1 MAKKG
6 GDKRLKRQLSP
17 RFWQVSRKSS
27 RFILNTMPGPHT
39 RKFSYPI
46 GVVLRDLLHVCSNIR
61 EVKKSLNKGL
71 VTVDG
76 KMIRHPNF
84 PVGLM
89 DTVEIKPS
97 NEFYRFVPS
106 DGLPLLPIKI
116 NENEKNLK
124 LEKIKSKVSSKKKSY
139 QYSLH
144 DGRTFL
150 SEESYNVNDTCLI
163 ELPKFGIKNHV
174 QLKEGCSVIVTRG
187 ENAGNIGKVEEI
199 KAGSF
204 SLPKRVLVTIGEKT
218 VELPIDIVMAVGTD
232 SSLIQVS
239 K

>member
-6 GDKRLKRQLSP
+6 GDKRLKRQLAP
-17 RFWQVSRKSS
+17 RFWQVNRKSA

-61 EVKKSLNKGL
+61 EVKRSLNKGL
-71 VTVDG
+71 INVDG

-84 PVGLM
+84 PIGLM
-89 DTVEIKPS
+89 DTLEIKPS
-97 NEFYRFVPS
+97 NQSYRFVPS
-106 DGLPLLPIKI
+106 NGIPLFPIEI
-116 NENEKNLK
+116 NSDEKNLK
-124 LEKIKSKVSSKKKSY
+124 LEKIKSKVSSKENLY
-139 QYSLH
+139 QYCLH

-150 SEESYNVNDTCLI
+150 SKESYNVNDTCLI
-163 ELPKFGIKNHV
+163 DLPKFGIKNHV
-174 QLKEGCSVIVTRG
+174 QLKEGCTVIVTRG

-199 KAGSF
+199 KTGSF
-204 SLPKRVLVTIGEKT
+204 SLPKRVLVSIGEKT
-218 VELPIDIVMAVGTD
+218 VELPIDIVMAIGVD

>member
-6 GDKRLKRQLSP
+6 GDKRLKRQLAP
-17 RFWQVSRKSS
+17 RFWQVNRKSV

-61 EVKKSLNKGL
+61 EVKRSLNKGL
-71 VTVDG
+71 ISVDG

-84 PVGLM
+84 PIGLM
-89 DTVEIKPS
+89 DTLEIKPS
-97 NEFYRFVPS
+97 NQSYRFVPS
-106 DGLPLLPIKI
+106 NGIPLFPIKI
-116 NENEKNLK
+116 NSDEKNVK
-124 LEKIKSKVSSKKKSY
+124 LEKIKSKVTSKENLY
-139 QYSLH
+139 QYCLH

-150 SEESYNVNDTCLI
+150 SKESYNVNDTCLVD
-163 ELPKFGIKNHV
+163 LPKFGIKNHV
-174 QLKEGCSVIVTRG
+174 QLKEGCTVIVTRG

-199 KAGSF
+199 KTGSF
-204 SLPKRVLVTIGEKT
+204 SLPKRVLVSMGEKT
-218 VELPIDIVMAVGTD
+218 VELPIDIVMAIGVD

>member
-6 GDKRLKRQLSP
+6 GDKRLKRQLAP
-17 RFWQVSRKSS
+17 RFWQVNRKSV

-61 EVKKSLNKGL
+61 EVKRSLNKGL
-71 VTVDG
+71 ISVDG

-84 PVGLM
+84 PIGLM
-89 DTVEIKPS
+89 DTLEIKPS
-97 NEFYRFVPS
+97 NQSYRFVPS
-106 DGLPLLPIKI
+106 NGIPLFPIKI
-116 NENEKNLK
+116 NSDEKNLK
-124 LEKIKSKVSSKKKSY
+124 LEKIKSKVTSKENLY
-139 QYSLH
+139 QYCLH

-150 SEESYNVNDTCLI
+150 SKESYNVNDTCLI
-163 ELPKFGIKNHV
+163 DLPKFGIKNHV
-174 QLKEGCSVIVTRG
+174 QLKEGCTVIVTRG

-199 KAGSF
+199 KTGSF
-204 SLPKRVLVTIGEKT
+204 SLPKRVSVSMGEKT
-218 VELPIDIVMAVGTD
+218 VELPIDIVMAIGVD

>member
-46 GVVLRDLLHVCSNIR
+46 GVVLRDLLHVCSNVR

-116 NENEKNLK
+116 NANEKNLK

-139 QYSLH
+139 QYCLH

-150 SEESYNVNDTCLI
+150 SEESYDVNDTCLI

-174 QLKEGCSVIVTRG
+174 QLKDGCIVIVTRG

-204 SLPKRVLVTIGEKT
+204 SLPRRVLVSIGEKT

>member
-6 GDKRLKRQLSP
+6 ADKRLKRQLAP
-17 RFWQVSRKSS
+17 RFWQVNRKSA

-46 GVVLRDLLHVCSNIR
+46 GVVLRDILHVCSNIR
-61 EVKKSLNKGL
+61 EVKRSLNNGL
-71 VTVDG
+71 ISVDG
-76 KMIRHPNF
+76 KMVRRPNF
-84 PVGLM
+84 PIGLM
-89 DTVEIKPS
+89 DIVEIKPS

-106 DGLPLLPIKI
+106 NGIPLFPIKI
-116 NENEKNLK
+116 NSDEKNLK
-124 LEKIKSKVSSKKKSY
+124 LEKIKSKVTSEKNIY
-139 QYSLH
+139 QYCLH

-174 QLKEGCSVIVTRG
+174 QLKEGCNVIVTRG
-187 ENAGNIGKVEEI
+187 ENAGNIGKVKEI
-199 KAGSF
+199 KTGSF
-204 SLPKRVLVTIGEKT
+204 SLPKRVFLSMGEKT
-218 VELPIDIVMAVGTD
+218 VELPVDIVMAIGVE

>member
-6 GDKRLKRQLSP
+6 GDKRLKRQLAP
-17 RFWQVSRKSS
+17 RFWQVNRKSV

-61 EVKKSLNKGL
+61 EVKRSLNKGL
-71 VTVDG
+71 ISVDG

-84 PVGLM
+84 PIGLM
-89 DTVEIKPS
+89 DTLEIKPS
-97 NEFYRFVPS
+97 NQSYRFVPS
-106 DGLPLLPIKI
+106 NGIPLFPIKI
-116 NENEKNLK
+116 NSDEKNVK
-124 LEKIKSKVSSKKKSY
+124 LEKIKSKVTSKENLY
-139 QYSLH
+139 QYCLH

-150 SEESYNVNDTCLI
+150 SKESYNVNDTCLVD
-163 ELPKFGIKNHV
+163 LPKFGIKNHV
-174 QLKEGCSVIVTRG
+174 QLKEGCTVIVTRG

-199 KAGSF
+199 KTGSF
-204 SLPKRVLVTIGEKT
+204 SLPRRVLVSMGEKT
-218 VELPIDIVMAVGTD
+218 VELPIDIVMAIGVD

>member
-6 GDKRLKRQLSP
+6 GDKRLKRQLAP
-17 RFWQVSRKSS
+17 RFWQVNRKSA

-61 EVKKSLNKGL
+61 EVKRSLNKGL
-71 VTVDG
+71 ISVDG

-84 PVGLM
+84 PIGLM
-89 DTVEIKPS
+89 DTLEIKPS
-97 NEFYRFVPS
+97 NQSYRFVPS
-106 DGLPLLPIKI
+106 NGIPLYPIKI
-116 NENEKNLK
+116 NLDEKNLK
-124 LEKIKSKVSSKKKSY
+124 LEKIKSKVTSKENLY
-139 QYSLH
+139 QYCLH

-150 SEESYNVNDTCLI
+150 SKESYNVNDTCLI
-163 ELPKFGIKNHV
+163 DLPKFGIKNHV
-174 QLKEGCSVIVTRG
+174 PLKQGCTIIVTRG

-199 KAGSF
+199 KTGSF
-204 SLPKRVLVTIGEKT
+204 ALPKRVLVSMGEKT
-218 VELPIDIVMAVGTD
+218 VELPIDIVMAIGVD

>member
-6 GDKRLKRQLSP
+6 GDKRLTRQLAP
-17 RFWQVSRKSS
+17 RFWQVNRKSA

-61 EVKKSLNKGL
+61 EVKRSLNKGL
-71 VTVDG
+71 INVDG

-84 PVGLM
+84 PIGLM
-89 DTVEIKPS
+89 DTLEIKPS
-97 NEFYRFVPS
+97 NQSYRFVPS
-106 DGLPLLPIKI
+106 NGIPLFPIKI
-116 NENEKNLK
+116 NSDEKNLK
-124 LEKIKSKVSSKKKSY
+124 LEKIKSKVTSKENLY
-139 QYSLH
+139 QYCLH

-150 SEESYNVNDTCLI
+150 SKESYNVNDTCLI
-163 ELPKFGIKNHV
+163 DLPKFGIKNHV

-199 KAGSF
+199 KTGSF
-204 SLPKRVLVTIGEKT
+204 SLPKRVLVSMGEKT
-218 VELPIDIVMAVGTD
+218 VELPIDIVMAIGVD

>member
-6 GDKRLKRQLSP
+6 GDKRLKRQLAP
-17 RFWQVSRKSS
+17 RFWQVNRKSA

-46 GVVLRDLLHVCSNIR
+46 GVVLRDLLHVCSNTR
-61 EVKKSLNKGL
+61 EVKRSLNKGL
-71 VTVDG
+71 INVDG

-84 PVGLM
+84 PIGLM
-89 DTVEIKPS
+89 DTLEIKPS
-97 NEFYRFVPS
+97 NQSYRFVPS
-106 DGLPLLPIKI
+106 NGIPLFPIKI
-116 NENEKNLK
+116 NSDEKNLK
-124 LEKIKSKVSSKKKSY
+124 LEKIKSKVTSKENLY
-139 QYSLH
+139 QYCLH

-150 SEESYNVNDTCLI
+150 SKESYNVNDTCLI
-163 ELPKFGIKNHV
+163 DLPKFGIKNHV
-174 QLKEGCSVIVTRG
+174 QLKEGCTVIVTRG

-199 KAGSF
+199 KTGSF
-204 SLPKRVLVTIGEKT
+204 SLPKRILVSMGEKT
-218 VELPIDIVMAVGTD
+218 VELPIDIVMAIGVD

>member
-6 GDKRLKRQLSP
+6 GDKRLKRQLAP
-17 RFWQVSRKSS
+17 RFWQVNRKSV

-61 EVKKSLNKGL
+61 EVKRSLNKGL
-71 VTVDG
+71 ISVDG
-76 KMIRHPNF
+76 KMIHHPNF
-84 PVGLM
+84 PIGLM
-89 DTVEIKPS
+89 DTLEIKPS
-97 NEFYRFVPS
+97 NQSYRFVPS
-106 DGLPLLPIKI
+106 NGIPLFPIKI
-116 NENEKNLK
+116 NSDEKNLK
-124 LEKIKSKVSSKKKSY
+124 LEKIKSKVTSKENLY
-139 QYSLH
+139 QYCLH

-150 SEESYNVNDTCLI
+150 SKESYNVNDTCLI
-163 ELPKFGIKNHV
+163 DLPKFGIKNHV
-174 QLKEGCSVIVTRG
+174 QLKEGCTVIVTRG

-199 KAGSF
+199 KTGSF
-204 SLPKRVLVTIGEKT
+204 SLPKRVLVSMGEKT
-218 VELPIDIVMAVGTD
+218 VELPIDIVMAIGVD

>member
-1 MAKKG
+1 MAQKG

-46 GVVLRDLLHVCSNIR
+46 GVVLRDLLHICSNVR

-116 NENEKNLK
+116 SANEKNLK
-124 LEKIKSKVSSKKKSY
+124 LEKIKSKVSSKKNTY
-139 QYSLH
+139 QYRLH

-174 QLKEGCSVIVTRG
+174 QLKDGCSVIVTRG

-204 SLPKRVLVTIGEKT
+204 SLPKRVLVSIGEKT

>member
-6 GDKRLKRQLSP
+6 GDKRLKRQLAP
-17 RFWQVSRKSS
+17 RFWQVNRKSA

-61 EVKKSLNKGL
+61 EVKRSLNKGL
-71 VTVDG
+71 ISVDG
-76 KMIRHPNF
+76 IMIRHPNF
-84 PVGLM
+84 PIGLM
-89 DTVEIKPS
+89 DTLEIKPS
-97 NEFYRFVPS
+97 NQFYRFVPS
-106 DGLPLLPIKI
+106 NGIPLFPIKI
-116 NENEKNLK
+116 NSDEKNVK
-124 LEKIKSKVSSKKKSY
+124 LEKIKSKVTSKENLY
-139 QYSLH
+139 QYCLH

-150 SEESYNVNDTCLI
+150 SKESYNVNDTCLI
-163 ELPKFGIKNHV
+163 DLPKFGIKNHV
-174 QLKEGCSVIVTRG
+174 QLKVGCTVIVTRG

-199 KAGSF
+199 KTGSF
-204 SLPKRVLVTIGEKT
+204 SLPKRVLVSMGEKT
-218 VELPIDIVMAVGTD
+218 VELPIDIVMAIGVD

>member
-6 GDKRLKRQLSP
+6 GDKRLKRQIAP
-17 RFWQVSRKSS
+17 RFWQVNRKSA

-46 GVVLRDLLHVCSNIR
+46 GVVLRDLLHVCSNVR
-61 EVKKSLNKGL
+61 EVKRSLNKGL
-71 VTVDG
+71 ISVDG
-76 KMIRHPNF
+76 KIVRRPNF
-84 PVGLM
+84 PIGLM

-106 DGLPLLPIKI
+106 NGIPLFPIKI
-116 NENEKNLK
+116 NSDEKNLK
-124 LEKIKSKVSSKKKSY
+124 LEKIKSKVTSQKNIH
-139 QYSLH
+139 QYCLH

-174 QLKEGCSVIVTRG
+174 PLKEGCNVIVTRG
-187 ENAGNIGKVEEI
+187 ENAGNIGKVKEI
-199 KAGSF
+199 KTGSF
-204 SLPKRVLVTIGEKT
+204 SLPKRIFVSMSEKT
-218 VELPIDIVMAVGTD
+218 VELPVDIVMAIGVE
-232 SSLIQVS
+232 SPLIQVS

>member
-6 GDKRLKRQLSP
+6 GDKRLKRQLAP
-17 RFWQVSRKSS
+17 RFWQVNRKSV

-61 EVKKSLNKGL
+61 EVKRSLNKGL
-71 VTVDG
+71 ISVDG

-84 PVGLM
+84 PIGLM
-89 DTVEIKPS
+89 DTLEIKPS
-97 NEFYRFVPS
+97 NQSYRFVPS
-106 DGLPLLPIKI
+106 NGIPLFPIKI
-116 NENEKNLK
+116 NSDEKNLK
-124 LEKIKSKVSSKKKSY
+124 LEKIKSKVTSKENLY
-139 QYSLH
+139 QYCLH

-150 SEESYNVNDTCLI
+150 SKESYNVNDTCLI
-163 ELPKFGIKNHV
+163 DLPKFGIKNHV
-174 QLKEGCSVIVTRG
+174 QLKEGCTVIVTRG

-199 KAGSF
+199 KTGSF
-204 SLPKRVLVTIGEKT
+204 SLPKRVLVSMGEKT
-218 VELPIDIVMAVGTD
+218 VELPIDIVMAIGVD

>member
-6 GDKRLKRQLSP
+6 GDKRLKRQVAP
-17 RFWQVSRKSS
+17 RFWKINRKSS

-46 GVVLRDLLHVCSNIR
+46 GVVLRDLLHLCSNIR
-61 EVKKSLNKGL
+61 EVKRSLNKGL
-71 VTVDG
+71 ISVDG
-76 KMIRHPNF
+76 EMIRHPNF
-84 PVGLM
+84 PVRLM

-106 DGLPLLPIKI
+106 NGIPLSAIKI
-116 NENEKNLK
+116 KSDEKNLK
-124 LEKIKSKVSSKKKSY
+124 LEKIKSKVTSKKNQY
-139 QYSLH
+139 QYGLH

-150 SEESYNVNDTCLI
+150 SEESYSVNDTCLI
-163 ELPKFGIKNHV
+163 ELPSFGIKNHV

-199 KAGSF
+199 KTGSF
-204 SLPKRVLVTIGEKT
+204 SLPKRVLVSMGEKT
-218 VELPIDIVMAVGTD
+218 VELPIDIVMAIGFD

>member
-6 GDKRLKRQLSP
+6 GDKRLKRQLAP
-17 RFWQVSRKSS
+17 RFWQVNRKSA

-61 EVKKSLNKGL
+61 EVKRSLNKGL
-71 VTVDG
+71 INVDG

-84 PVGLM
+84 PIGLM
-89 DTVEIKPS
+89 DTLEIKPS
-97 NEFYRFVPS
+97 NQSYRFVPS
-106 DGLPLLPIKI
+106 NGIPLFPIEI
-116 NENEKNLK
+116 NSDEKNLK
-124 LEKIKSKVSSKKKSY
+124 LEKIKSKVTSKENLY
-139 QYSLH
+139 QYCLH

-150 SEESYNVNDTCLI
+150 SKESYNVNDTCLI
-163 ELPKFGIKNHV
+163 DLPKFGIKNHV
-174 QLKEGCSVIVTRG
+174 ELKEGCTVIVTRG

-199 KAGSF
+199 KSGSF
-204 SLPKRVLVTIGEKT
+204 SLPKRVLVSMGEKT
-218 VELPIDIVMAVGTD
+218 VELPIDIVMAIGVD

>member
-6 GDKRLKRQLSP
+6 GDKRLKRQLAP
-17 RFWQVSRKSS
+17 RFWQVNRKSA

-61 EVKKSLNKGL
+61 EVKRSLNKGL
-71 VTVDG
+71 ISVDG

-84 PVGLM
+84 PIGLM
-89 DTVEIKPS
+89 DTLEIKPS
-97 NEFYRFVPS
+97 NQSYRFVPS
-106 DGLPLLPIKI
+106 NGIPLFPIKI
-116 NENEKNLK
+116 NSDEKNLK
-124 LEKIKSKVSSKKKSY
+124 LEKIKSKVTSKENLY
-139 QYSLH
+139 QYCLH

-150 SEESYNVNDTCLI
+150 SKESYNVNDTCLI
-163 ELPKFGIKNHV
+163 DLPKFGIKNHV
-174 QLKEGCSVIVTRG
+174 QLKEGCTVIVTRG

-199 KAGSF
+199 KTGSF
-204 SLPKRVLVTIGEKT
+204 SLPRRVLVSMGEKT
-218 VELPIDIVMAVGTD
+218 VELPIDIVMAIGVD

>member
-6 GDKRLKRQLSP
+6 ADKRLKRQLAP
-17 RFWQVSRKSS
+17 RFWQVNRKSA

-46 GVVLRDLLHVCSNIR
+46 GVVLRDILHVCSNIR
-61 EVKKSLNKGL
+61 EVKRSLNNGL
-71 VTVDG
+71 ISVDG
-76 KMIRHPNF
+76 KMVRRPNF
-84 PVGLM
+84 PIGLM
-89 DTVEIKPS
+89 DIVEIKPS

-106 DGLPLLPIKI
+106 NGIPLFPIKI
-116 NENEKNLK
+116 NSDEKNLK
-124 LEKIKSKVSSKKKSY
+124 LEKIKSKVTSEKNIY
-139 QYSLH
+139 QYCLH

-174 QLKEGCSVIVTRG
+174 QLKEGCNAIVTRG
-187 ENAGNIGKVEEI
+187 ENAGNIGKVKEI
-199 KAGSF
+199 KTGSF
-204 SLPKRVLVTIGEKT
+204 SLPKRVFLSMGEKT
-218 VELPIDIVMAVGTD
+218 VELPVDIVMAIGVE

>member
-6 GDKRLKRQLSP
+6 GDKRLKRQLAP
-17 RFWQVSRKSS
+17 RFWQVNRKSA

-61 EVKKSLNKGL
+61 EVKRSLNKGL
-71 VTVDG
+71 ISVDG

-84 PVGLM
+84 PIGLM
-89 DTVEIKPS
+89 DTLEIKPS
-97 NEFYRFVPS
+97 NQSYRFVPS
-106 DGLPLLPIKI
+106 NGIPLYPIKI
-116 NENEKNLK
+116 NSNEKNLK
-124 LEKIKSKVSSKKKSY
+124 LEKIKSKVTSKENLY
-139 QYSLH
+139 QYCLH

-150 SEESYNVNDTCLI
+150 SKESYNVNDTCLI
-163 ELPKFGIKNHV
+163 DLPKFGIKNHV
-174 QLKEGCSVIVTRG
+174 QLKEGCTVIVTRG

-199 KAGSF
+199 KTGSF
-204 SLPKRVLVTIGEKT
+204 SLPKRVLVSIGEKT
-218 VELPIDIVMAVGTD
+218 VELPIDIVMAIGVD
-232 SSLIQVS
+232 SSLIQVN

>member
-6 GDKRLKRQLSP
+6 GDKRLKRQLAP
-17 RFWQVSRKSS
+17 RFWQVNRKSA

-46 GVVLRDLLHVCSNIR
+46 GVVLRDLLHVCTNIR
-61 EVKKSLNKGL
+61 EAKRSLNKGL
-71 VTVDG
+71 ISVDG

-84 PVGLM
+84 PIGLM
-89 DTVEIKPS
+89 DTLEIKPS
-97 NEFYRFVPS
+97 NQSYRFVPS
-106 DGLPLLPIKI
+106 NGIPLFPIKI
-116 NENEKNLK
+116 NSDEKNLK
-124 LEKIKSKVSSKKKSY
+124 LEKIKSKVTSKENLY
-139 QYSLH
+139 QYCLH

-150 SEESYNVNDTCLI
+150 SKESYNVNDTCLI
-163 ELPKFGIKNHV
+163 DLPKFGIKNHV
-174 QLKEGCSVIVTRG
+174 QLKEGCTVIVTRG

-199 KAGSF
+199 KTGSF
-204 SLPKRVLVTIGEKT
+204 SLPKRVLVSMGEKT
-218 VELPIDIVMAVGTD
+218 VELPIDIVMAIGVD

>member
-6 GDKRLKRQLSP
+6 GDKRLKRQLAP
-17 RFWQVSRKSS
+17 RFWQVNRKSA

-61 EVKKSLNKGL
+61 EVKRSLNKGL
-71 VTVDG
+71 ISVDG

-84 PVGLM
+84 PIGLM
-89 DTVEIKPS
+89 DTLEIKPS
-97 NEFYRFVPS
+97 NQFYRFVPS
-106 DGLPLLPIKI
+106 NGIPLFPIKI
-116 NENEKNLK
+116 NSDEKNVK
-124 LEKIKSKVSSKKKSY
+124 LEKIKSKVTSKENLY
-139 QYSLH
+139 QYCLH

-150 SEESYNVNDTCLI
+150 SKESYDVNDTCLVD
-163 ELPKFGIKNHV
+163 LPKFGIKNHV
-174 QLKEGCSVIVTRG
+174 QLKEGCTVIVTRG

-199 KAGSF
+199 KTGSF
-204 SLPKRVLVTIGEKT
+204 SLPKRVLVSMGEKT
-218 VELPIDIVMAVGTD
+218 VELPIDIVMAIGVD

>member
-46 GVVLRDLLHVCSNIR
+46 AVVLRDLLHICSNVR

-116 NENEKNLK
+116 SANEKNLK
-124 LEKIKSKVSSKKKSY
+124 LEKIKSKVSSKKNTY
-139 QYSLH
+139 QYRLH

-174 QLKEGCSVIVTRG
+174 QLKDGCSVIVTRG

-204 SLPKRVLVTIGEKT
+204 SLPKRVLVSIGEKT

>member
-6 GDKRLKRQLSP
+6 GDKRLKRQLAP
-17 RFWQVSRKSS
+17 RFWQVNRKSA

-61 EVKKSLNKGL
+61 EVKRSLNKGL
-71 VTVDG
+71 INVDG

-84 PVGLM
+84 PIGLM
-89 DTVEIKPS
+89 DTLEIKPS
-97 NEFYRFVPS
+97 NQSYRFVPS
-106 DGLPLLPIKI
+106 NGIPLFPIKI
-116 NENEKNLK
+116 NSDEKNLK
-124 LEKIKSKVSSKKKSY
+124 LEKIKSKVTSKENLY
-139 QYSLH
+139 QYCLH

-150 SEESYNVNDTCLI
+150 SKESYNVNDTCLI
-163 ELPKFGIKNHV
+163 DLPKFGIKNHV
-174 QLKEGCSVIVTRG
+174 QLKEGCTVIVTRG

-199 KAGSF
+199 KTGSF
-204 SLPKRVLVTIGEKT
+204 SLPKRVLVSMGEKT
-218 VELPIDIVMAVGTD
+218 VELPIDIVMAIGVD

>member
-6 GDKRLKRQLSP
+6 GDKRLKRQLAP
-17 RFWQVSRKSS
+17 RFWQVNRKSA

-61 EVKKSLNKGL
+61 EVKRSLNKGL
-71 VTVDG
+71 ISVDG

-84 PVGLM
+84 PIGLM
-89 DTVEIKPS
+89 DTLEIKPS
-97 NEFYRFVPS
+97 NQSYRFVPS
-106 DGLPLLPIKI
+106 NGIPLFPIEI
-116 NENEKNLK
+116 NSDEKNLK
-124 LEKIKSKVSSKKKSY
+124 LEKIKSKVTSKENLY
-139 QYSLH
+139 QYCLH

-150 SEESYNVNDTCLI
+150 SKESYNVNDTCLI
-163 ELPKFGIKNHV
+163 DLPKFGIKNHV
-174 QLKEGCSVIVTRG
+174 QLKEGCTVIVTRG

-199 KAGSF
+199 KTGSF
-204 SLPKRVLVTIGEKT
+204 SLPKRVLVSIGEKT
-218 VELPIDIVMAVGTD
+218 VELPIDIVMAIGVD

>member
-6 GDKRLKRQLSP
+6 GDKRLKRQLTP
-17 RFWQVSRKSS
+17 RFWRVNRKSA

-61 EVKKSLNKGL
+61 EVKRSLNKGL
-71 VTVDG
+71 INVDG

-84 PVGLM
+84 PIGLM
-89 DTVEIKPS
+89 DTLEIKPS
-97 NEFYRFVPS
+97 NQSYRFVPS
-106 DGLPLLPIKI
+106 NGIPLFPIEI
-116 NENEKNLK
+116 NSDEKNLK
-124 LEKIKSKVSSKKKSY
+124 LEKIKSKVTSKENLY
-139 QYSLH
+139 QYCLH

-150 SEESYNVNDTCLI
+150 SKESYNVNDTCLI
-163 ELPKFGIKNHV
+163 DLPKFGIKNHV
-174 QLKEGCSVIVTRG
+174 ELKEGCTVIVTRG

-199 KAGSF
+199 KLGSF
-204 SLPKRVLVTIGEKT
+204 SLPKRVLVSMGEKT
-218 VELPIDIVMAVGTD
+218 VELPIDIVMAIGVD

>member
-6 GDKRLKRQLSP
+6 GDKRLTRQLAP
-17 RFWQVSRKSS
+17 RFWQVNRKSA

-61 EVKKSLNKGL
+61 EVKRSLNKGL
-71 VTVDG
+71 INVDG

-84 PVGLM
+84 PIGLM
-89 DTVEIKPS
+89 DTLEIKPS
-97 NEFYRFVPS
+97 NQSYRFVPS
-106 DGLPLLPIKI
+106 NGIPLFPIKI
-116 NENEKNLK
+116 NSDEKNLK
-124 LEKIKSKVSSKKKSY
+124 LEKIKSKVTSKENLY
-139 QYSLH
+139 QYCLH

-150 SEESYNVNDTCLI
+150 SKESYNVNDTCLI
-163 ELPKFGIKNHV
+163 DLPKFGIKNHV
-174 QLKEGCSVIVTRG
+174 QLKEGCTVIVTRG

-199 KAGSF
+199 KTGSF
-204 SLPKRVLVTIGEKT
+204 SLPKRVLVSMGEKT
-218 VELPIDIVMAVGTD
+218 VELPIDIVMAIGVD

>member
-6 GDKRLKRQLSP
+6 GDKRLKRQVAP
-17 RFWQVSRKSS
+17 RFWKINRKSS

-46 GVVLRDLLHVCSNIR
+46 GVVLRDLLHLCSNIR
-61 EVKKSLNKGL
+61 EVKRSLNKGL
-71 VTVDG
+71 ITVDG
-76 KMIRHPNF
+76 EMIRHPNF

-106 DGLPLLPIKI
+106 NGIPLSPIKI
-116 NENEKNLK
+116 KSDEKNLK
-124 LEKIKSKVSSKKKSY
+124 LEKIKSKVTSKKNQY
-139 QYSLH
+139 QYGLH

-150 SEESYNVNDTCLI
+150 SGESYSVNDTCLI
-163 ELPKFGIKNHV
+163 ELPSFGIKNHV

-199 KAGSF
+199 KTGSF
-204 SLPKRVLVTIGEKT
+204 SLPKRVLVSMSEKT
-218 VELPIDIVMAVGTD
+218 VELPIDIVMAIGFD

>member
-6 GDKRLKRQLSP
+6 GDKRLKRQLAP
-17 RFWQVSRKSS
+17 RFWQVNRKSA

-61 EVKKSLNKGL
+61 EVKRSLNKGL
-71 VTVDG
+71 INVDG

-84 PVGLM
+84 PIGLM
-89 DTVEIKPS
+89 DTLEIKPS
-97 NEFYRFVPS
+97 NQSYRFVPS
-106 DGLPLLPIKI
+106 NGIPLFPIKI
-116 NENEKNLK
+116 NSDEKNLK
-124 LEKIKSKVSSKKKSY
+124 LEKIKSKVTSKENLY
-139 QYSLH
+139 QYCFH

-150 SEESYNVNDTCLI
+150 SKESYNVNDTCLI
-163 ELPKFGIKNHV
+163 DLPKFGIKNHV
-174 QLKEGCSVIVTRG
+174 QLKEGCTVIVTRG

-199 KAGSF
+199 KTGSF
-204 SLPKRVLVTIGEKT
+204 SLPKRILVSMGEKT
-218 VELPIDIVMAVGTD
+218 VELPIDIVMAIGVD

>member
-6 GDKRLKRQLSP
+6 GDKRLKRQLAP
-17 RFWQVSRKSS
+17 RFWQVNRKSA

-61 EVKKSLNKGL
+61 EVKRSLNKGL
-71 VTVDG
+71 INVDG

-84 PVGLM
+84 PIGLM
-89 DTVEIKPS
+89 DTLEIKPS
-97 NEFYRFVPS
+97 NQSYRFVPS
-106 DGLPLLPIKI
+106 NGIPLFPIEI
-116 NENEKNLK
+116 NSDEKNLK
-124 LEKIKSKVSSKKKSY
+124 LEKIKSKVTSKENLY
-139 QYSLH
+139 QYCLH

-150 SEESYNVNDTCLI
+150 SKESYNVNDTCLI
-163 ELPKFGIKNHV
+163 DLPKFGIKNHV
-174 QLKEGCSVIVTRG
+174 QLKEGCTVIVTRG

-199 KAGSF
+199 KTGSF
-204 SLPKRVLVTIGEKT
+204 SLPKRVLVSMGEKT
-218 VELPIDIVMAVGTD
+218 VELPIDIVMAIGVD
-232 SSLIQVS
+232 SSLIQVN

>member
-6 GDKRLKRQLSP
+6 GDKRLKRQLAP
-17 RFWQVSRKSS
+17 RFWQVNRKSV

-46 GVVLRDLLHVCSNIR
+46 GVVLRDLLHLCSNIR
-61 EVKKSLNKGL
+61 EVKRSLNKGL
-71 VTVDG
+71 ISVDG

-84 PVGLM
+84 PIGLM
-89 DTVEIKPS
+89 DTLEIKPS
-97 NEFYRFVPS
+97 NQSYRFVPS
-106 DGLPLLPIKI
+106 NGIPLFPIKI
-116 NENEKNLK
+116 DSDEKNLK
-124 LEKIKSKVSSKKKSY
+124 LEKIKSKVTSKENLY
-139 QYSLH
+139 QYCLH

-150 SEESYNVNDTCLI
+150 SKESYNVNDTCLI
-163 ELPKFGIKNHV
+163 DLPKFGIKNHV
-174 QLKEGCSVIVTRG
+174 QLKEGCTVIVTRG

-199 KAGSF
+199 KTGLF
-204 SLPKRVLVTIGEKT
+204 SLPKRVLVSMGEKT
-218 VELPIDIVMAVGTD
+218 VELPIDIVMAIGVD

>member
-6 GDKRLKRQLSP
+6 GDKRLKRQLAP
-17 RFWQVSRKSS
+17 RFWQVNRKSA

-61 EVKKSLNKGL
+61 EVKRSLNKGL
-71 VTVDG
+71 INVDG

-84 PVGLM
+84 PIGLM
-89 DTVEIKPS
+89 DTLEIKPS
-97 NEFYRFVPS
+97 NQSYRFVPS
-106 DGLPLLPIKI
+106 NGIPLFPIKI
-116 NENEKNLK
+116 NSDEKNLK
-124 LEKIKSKVSSKKKSY
+124 LEKIKSKVTSKENLY
-139 QYSLH
+139 QYCLH

-150 SEESYNVNDTCLI
+150 TKESYNVNDTCLI
-163 ELPKFGIKNHV
+163 DLPKFGIKNHV
-174 QLKEGCSVIVTRG
+174 QLKEGCTVIVTRG

-199 KAGSF
+199 KSGSF
-204 SLPKRVLVTIGEKT
+204 SLPKRVLVSMGEKT
-218 VELPIDIVMAVGTD
+218 VELPIDIVMAIGVD